1 MSQNVQLCP
10 LCPILSKMSQMLN
23 YVQIPRAIRL
33 KLSILFKTFF
43 AIFLGRAGNLKAA
56 AETLKSAESLRISIG
71 ADAMRFYLQFVK
83 DYRKKKDS
91 GIFAQLSDLFRNSS
105 NKKK

>member
-1 MSQNVQLCP
+1 MLSNFFSTFCQYT
-10 LCPILSKMSQMLN
+10 ILS
-23 YVQIPRAIRL
+23 RAVDWNFQ
-33 KLSILFKTFF
+33 SC
-43 AIFLGRAGNLKAA
+43 FLGRAGNLKAA

-91 GIFAQLSDLFRNSS
+91 GIFAQLSDLFRN